1 MQTPQ
6 ISEEEEITEFVCDYQ
21 VDAVKDG
28 RDGYEEVLRD
38 ILFSDHDEDY
48 DEAD

>member
-6 ISEEEEITEFVCDYQ
+6 ISEEEESTEFVCDYQ

-28 RDGYEEVLRD
+28 GDCDEEVLRD